1 MLPPLFLVAMLW
13 YFAPEST
20 LSAGGVDP
28 LLWEWLAM
36 GNGHGGAALRHCGCR
51 IGLHVFFY
59 LHASTTYY

>member
-36 GNGHGGAALRHCGCR
+36 GNGHGGAALRLQNRVTR
-51 IGLHVFFY
+51 IFLF
-59 LHASTTYY
+59 AC